1 MKTPIDFIIEKMS
14 RHDWAELPKSMKQE
28 VISQAQE
35 LFENHIIEAYSSGYT
50 DCSNEY
56 RFNRDYY
63 STKYKTSDR

>member
-50 DCSNEY
+50 DCSN
-56 RFNRDYY
+56 
-63 STKYKTSDR
+63 